1 MLQSRVVFRTLF
13 KRSFSSLNTSK
24 NFIITPEIQSAIRNK
39 GPVVALEST
48 IISHGMPYPQN
59 VETAKAVEAIIR
71 QQGAIPA
78 TIAILDGKVHIGTRV
93 FFFFFI
99 MYLSLLTTPF
109 YLGLTDESLEQLGKV
124 GPKAQKTS
132 RRDLSVVLSQKRVGA
147 TTVASTMI
155 LARSAGIPVFVTG
168 GIGGVHRGAEQSFD
182 ISADLTELGRT
193 PIAVICAGVKSILD
207 IPKTLEVLETQG
219 VTVTT
224 VGHDNKFP
232 AFYTPDS
239 GHKSPFFVNSTLD
252 AAKLILANHEL
263 ELQSGMVFACPIPNE
278 SAADAKL
285 IQNAI
290 DTAIAE
296 ARSNNVCGKDETPF
310 LLKRISE
317 LTKGESLTANIALVK
332 NNAKIGGQIA
342 VQLAKLKQ

>member
-1 MLQSRVVFRTLF
+1 MLLQSRIVFRQLLK
-13 KRSFSSLNTSK
+13 KRTFSSLPTSIK
-24 NFIITPEIQSAIRNK
+24 FIITPEIQAAIQNK

-59 VETAKAVEAIIR
+59 VETAKAVEDIIR

-78 TIAILDGKVHIGTRV
+78 TIAILDGKVHIG
-93 FFFFFI
+93 
-99 MYLSLLTTPF
+99 
-109 YLGLTDESLEQLGKV
+109 LTDENLEQLGKV
-124 GPKAQKTS
+124 GYKAQKAS
-132 RRDLSVVLSQKRVGA
+132 RRDLSVVLAQKKVGA

-155 LARSAGIPVFVTG
+155 LARMAGIPVFVTG

-193 PIAVICAGVKSILD
+193 PVAVVCAGVKSILD

-224 VGHDNKFP
+224 VGQDNKFP

-239 GHKSPFFVNSTLD
+239 GYKSPFFVNSTLD

-263 ELQSGMVFACPIPNE
+263 ELGSGMVFACPIPSE
-278 SAADAKL
+278 SAADAKS
-285 IQNAI
+285 IQSAI
-290 DTAIAE
+290 DTAISE
-296 ARSNNVCGKDETPF
+296 ARSNNVRGKDETPF
-310 LLKRISE
+310 LLKRIAE
-317 LTKGESLTANIALVK
+317 LTKGGSLTANIALVK

-342 VQLAKLKQ
+342 VQLAHLKQQQK

>member
-1 MLQSRVVFRTLF
+1 MLRNRVVFRTLI
-13 KRSFSSLNTSK
+13 KRSFSGLKTSK

-78 TIAILDGKVHIGTRV
+78 TIAILDGKVHIG
-93 FFFFFI
+93 
-99 MYLSLLTTPF
+99 
-109 YLGLTDESLEQLGKV
+109 LTDKNLEQLGKV

-132 RRDLSVVLSQKRVGA
+132 RRDLSVVLSQKKVGA
-147 TTVASTMI
+147 TTVAGTMI

-239 GHKSPFFVNSTLD
+239 GHKNPLQIAMS
-252 AAKLILANHEL
+252 LANHEL

-290 DTAIAE
+290 DTAIDE

-342 VQLAKLKQ
+342 VQLAKLKQQVYTV

>member
-1 MLQSRVVFRTLF
+1 MLQTRVVFRTLL
-13 KRSFSSLNTSK
+13 KRSFSNLNTSK
-24 NFIITPEIQSAIRNK
+24 SFIITPEIQSAIRNK

-78 TIAILDGKVHIGTRV
+78 TIAILDGKVHIG
-93 FFFFFI
+93 
-99 MYLSLLTTPF
+99 
-109 YLGLTDESLEQLGKV
+109 LTDENLEQLGKV

-132 RRDLSVVLSQKRVGA
+132 RRDLSVVLSQKKVGA
-147 TTVASTMI
+147 TTVAGTMI
-155 LARSAGIPVFVTG
+155 LARSAGIPIFVTG
-168 GIGGVHRGAEQSFD
+168 GIGGAHRGAEQSFD

-224 VGHDNKFP
+224 VGHNNKFP

-239 GHKSPFFVNSTLD
+239 GHKSPFFVNNTLD
-252 AAKLILANHEL
+252 AAKIILANHEL

-290 DTAIAE
+290 DTAISE
-296 ARSNNVCGKDETPF
+296 ARSSNVCGKDETPF

-342 VQLAKLKQ
+342 VQLAKLNKYI